1 MSGATARRN
10 SLMQGV
16 GNARRGS
23 ILGGGSGGAGGDNS
37 PGNSPGAAAAAS
49 AAAAGWSKGGGGSGP
64 ETELEYML
72 GRLSASLPSQPKERQ
87 QRMVETLQAAVVE
100 WQRIVAA
107 EQPPAGDGDGGSLE
121 QAQLEGATSDGGG
134 KGRRQR
140 KKRGATATMVVA
152 RPGDEDLG
160 AFDALQALQNEHGWA
175 SNGADGSGGNSEDT
189 GDGNNSESVATDS
202 KPAGR
207 AAGEPAG
214 GGSSKV
220 EGQIGLAISMGAT
233 LAEGTEEEEAGTPR
247 DVSSSDL
254 GALDVALEEGQED
267 EESDEDEDSKPLRR
281 SRRNRASS
289 KGVAASL
296 QSMEESGS

>member
-1 MSGATARRN
+1 MSGAAARRN

-16 GNARRGS
+16 GSARRGS
-23 ILGGGSGGAGGDNS
+23 ILGGGGGDSS

-175 SNGADGSGGNSEDT
+175 SNGADGSSGNGSGGE
-189 GDGNNSESVATDS
+189 DGNGSESVATDS
-202 KPAGR
+202 NSAESTEPAS
-207 AAGEPAG
+207 GEAAG
-214 GGSSKV
+214 GGEA
-220 EGQIGLAISMGAT
+220 EGQIGLGISMGAT
-233 LAEGTEEEEAGTPR
+233 LAEATEEEEAGTPR